1 MAELD
6 LEDFLTD
13 LDSSESEQDAL
24 SLPRP
29 ASSTQQGDLQSDAKK
44 RIIRRRA
51 HRACLECRK
60 RKVRCD
66 VIVEGQLCTNCRLDG
81 RPCTVSDRR
90 KRSAI
95 LPSLSSE
102 QKRDKDPRVSLLLG
116 TKSTI
121 APNTITVTPS
131 SDEFPL
137 DLDSRRECP
146 SPTPGLNFREPSSFT
161 VSDVDIIFSCHG
173 FLATGSLSH
182 IPVTDFKFLET
193 NGCFHLPARPVLDE
207 FVVEYFRHVHP
218 MLPILDE
225 GAFWN
230 MYLSDGQRDQQA
242 KSMSLF
248 TFRAMLFVS
257 SSFVSRDTTKL
268 LGFKDA
274 FEARSSLYRRA
285 KLLYDFDAIS
295 DPIAKAQGALL
306 LTYYCSGREPLAN
319 TFWLRIAIQY
329 AQAERAHL
337 YSQSSSLP
345 LEVRQERKRLWWC
358 CIIRDRIL
366 PLGVRRSIQIS
377 RDTFDFDQE
386 PFVEADLEKEFETS
400 RVYGSETK
408 RNLACVMEAQVN
420 LAIILTDILALV
432 YPINSLDHNSLMAMP
447 TVTKR
452 LRDEL
457 IVWETKSEA
466 SVLASDSGTAPHP
479 SVFLFWGLTQI
490 YYWSARAALCQYE
503 CLALQ
508 ANCPEPNA
516 PSTRELGNE
525 IHLSVAQ
532 ISRIVGSF
540 VHQNVAQYLPV
551 SAVAYLALPI
561 ILNTIDIRSTRTKN
575 TIKNTQLRLSNHAM
589 QLCREKYTGAH
600 TALNTINRAIASVD
614 IPPSAA
620 SATALASLKQSSFS
634 STEISEQIHST
645 QLLST
650 SAEIKDWL
658 TILVKQP
665 RAYLRLAFTVD
676 ISLSRGRYVGSE
688 ELPRVLLV
696 EDGYYGGL
704 MNVPRPLEL
713 PHINHVGQSDMNRVG
728 LVGEEE
734 PRLRL
739 DLDFFDFGG
748 DISPAQTNSMYRSD
762 YRTLSERSWT
772 GAMVEELLEEV
783 GGV

>member
-13 LDSSESEQDAL
+13 PECSESEQDAL

-29 ASSTQQGDLQSDAKK
+29 ASPTRQGDRQSDAKK
-44 RIIRRRA
+44 RIIRRRRA

-66 VIVEGQLCTNCRLDG
+66 VVVEGQLCTNCRLDG

-90 KRSAI
+90 KRSTIA
-95 LPSLSSE
+95 PSLSPE
-102 QKRDKDPRVSLLLG
+102 QIRDKDPQVPILLS

-121 APNTITVTPS
+121 APNTTTVTPP
-131 SDEFPL
+131 SDEYPL
-137 DLDSRRECP
+137 DLNSRRECP
-146 SPTPGLNFREPSSFT
+146 SPIPGFTFREPSSST
-161 VSDVDIIFSCHG
+161 VSDADILFSYHD

-182 IPVTDFKFLET
+182 IPTADFKFLET
-193 NGCFHLPARPVLDE
+193 KGCFHLPARPVLDE

-230 MYLSDGQRDQQA
+230 MYLGDGQHDQQA
-242 KSMSLF
+242 KKISLF
-248 TFRAMLFVS
+248 TFRAMLFVA

-274 FEARSSLYRRA
+274 LEARSSLYRRA
-285 KLLYDFDAIS
+285 KLLYDFDVIS

-306 LTYYCSGREPLAN
+306 LTYYCSGREPLVN

-337 YSQSSSLP
+337 YSQSFSLP

-377 RDTFDFDQE
+377 RYNFDFDQE
-386 PFVEADLEKEFETS
+386 PFTEADLQGEFETS
-400 RVYGSETK
+400 RVYRSDAK
-408 RNLACVMEAQVN
+408 RNLARVMEAQVN

-447 TVTKR
+447 AVTKR

-457 IVWETKSEA
+457 IVWETKSE
-466 SVLASDSGTAPHP
+466 SLVLASDSSPAPHP
-479 SVFLFWGLTQI
+479 SVRLFWGLTQI

-516 PSTRELGNE
+516 ISTRELGNE

-561 ILNTIDIRSTRTKN
+561 ILNTIDIRSTRMKN
-575 TIKNTQLRLSNHAM
+575 TTKDTQLRLSNHAM
-589 QLCREKYTGAH
+589 QLCREKYAGAH
-600 TALNTINRAIASVD
+600 TALNTINKAIASVD

-620 SATALASLKQSSFS
+620 SATALSSLEKSPFE
-634 STEISEQIHST
+634 STEMSAQMPTT

-650 SAEIKDWL
+650 TTEIKDWL
-658 TILVKQP
+658 TILVNQP

-688 ELPRVLLV
+688 ELPRVLLL
-696 EDGYYGGL
+696 EDGYYGGV
-704 MNVPRPLEL
+704 MNVPRPLE
-713 PHINHVGQSDMNRVG
+713 PPNHRGQSETNGVR
-728 LVGEEE
+728 LVDEEE

-748 DISPAQTNSMYRSD
+748 DMDPVQTSSMYRSD
-762 YRTLSERSWT
+762 YRLPNERSWT

-783 GGV
+783 GRV